1 MNRFRAWVPA
11 TILAVGVLL
20 LQGAG
25 RQHRMEL
32 RAPLDETIPL
42 RLVEMAGRDT
52 TIAREEVA
60 VVGMTSYV
68 LRRYGTDLE
77 TLGADFSLYV
87 GYYDSQTQG
96 RTIHSPKNCLPGA
109 GWEPVSSGTAVIA
122 TVDGP
127 VTVNRYVIQN
137 GTSRAIVL
145 YWYQG
150 RGRVAASEYA
160 VKWDLLRDA
169 ALRGRTEEALVRV
182 AVPVDGKED
191 GESAAFDLAARV
203 AGSVI
208 PSVFL
213 ALPEA

>member
-1 MNRFRAWVPA
+1 MSRLRAWVPA
-11 TILAVGVLL
+11 TILAGGVLL
-20 LQGAG
+20 MQGAD
-25 RQHRMEL
+25 RQQRMEL
-32 RAPLDETIPL
+32 RRSLGESIPM
-42 RLVEMAGRDT
+42 RLADMAGRDT
-52 TIAREEVA
+52 TLSVDEVQA
-60 VVGMTSYV
+60 VGMTSYV
-68 LRRYGTDLE
+68 LRRYGKDLE
-77 TLGADFSLYV
+77 TAGADFSLYV
-87 GYYDSQTQG
+87 GYYDSQAQG

-109 GWEPVSSGTAVIA
+109 GWEPLRSGTTQV
-122 TVDGP
+122 TTDDGT

-169 ALRGRTEEALVRV
+169 AIRRRTEEALVRV
-182 AVPVDGKED
+182 AVPITDEVGSED
-191 GESAAFDLAARV
+191 EAFELAARV

-208 PSVFL
+208 PSVFR

>member
-1 MNRFRAWVPA
+1 
-11 TILAVGVLL
+11 
-20 LQGAG
+20 
-25 RQHRMEL
+25 MEL
-32 RAPLDETIPL
+32 RTPLDETIPL
-42 RLVEMAGRDT
+42 RLADMPGRDT
-52 TIAREEVA
+52 TIAREEA
-60 VVGMTSYV
+60 AAVGMTSYV

-77 TLGADFSLYV
+77 TRGADFSLYV

-109 GWEPVSSGTAVIA
+109 GWEPVSFGTAVIA

-127 VTVNRYVIQN
+127 VTVNRYLIQN

-182 AVPVDGKED
+182 AVPVDGDENA
-191 GESAAFDLAARV
+191 EAVAFDLAARV

>member
-1 MNRFRAWVPA
+1 
-11 TILAVGVLL
+11 
-20 LQGAG
+20 
-25 RQHRMEL
+25 MEL

-42 RLVEMAGRDT
+42 RLVDMAGRDT

-77 TLGADFSLYV
+77 TRGADFSLYV

-127 VTVNRYVIQN
+127 VTVNRYLIQN

-182 AVPVDGKED
+182 AVPVDGHED
-191 GESAAFDLAARV
+191 AESAAFDLAARV

>member
-1 MNRFRAWVPA
+1 VPA

-32 RAPLDETIPL
+32 RAPLDETISL
-42 RLVEMAGRDT
+42 HLVERAGRDT
-52 TIAREEVA
+52 TIAREEAAVA
-60 VVGMTSYV
+60 GMTSYL

>member
-1 MNRFRAWVPA
+1 MNRIRAWVPA

-42 RLVEMAGRDT
+42 RLVERAGRDT
-52 TIAREEVA
+52 TIAREEVE

-127 VTVNRYVIQN
+127 VTVNRYLIQN

>member
-1 MNRFRAWVPA
+1 
-11 TILAVGVLL
+11 
-20 LQGAG
+20 
-25 RQHRMEL
+25 
-32 RAPLDETIPL
+32 
-42 RLVEMAGRDT
+42 
-52 TIAREEVA
+52 
-60 VVGMTSYV
+60 
-68 LRRYGTDLE
+68 
-77 TLGADFSLYV
+77 
-87 GYYDSQTQG
+87 
-96 RTIHSPKNCLPGA
+96 
-109 GWEPVSSGTAVIA
+109 
-122 TVDGP
+122 
-127 VTVNRYVIQN
+127 VTVNRYLIQN

-182 AVPVDGKED
+182 AVPVDGDENA
-191 GESAAFDLAARV
+191 EAAAFDLAARV

>member
-1 MNRFRAWVPA
+1 MSRLRAWVPA
-11 TILAVGVLL
+11 TLLAGGILL

-25 RQHRMEL
+25 RQQRMEL
-32 RAPLDETIPL
+32 RTPLGEAIPMQL
-42 RLVEMAGRDT
+42 ADMAGRDT
-52 TIAREEVA
+52 TFSRDEVEA
-60 VVGMTSYV
+60 VGMTSYV

-77 TLGADFSLYV
+77 TVGADFSLYV

-109 GWEPVSSGTAVIA
+109 GWEPLSSGTA
-122 TVDGP
+122 TVTTIDGP
-127 VTVNRYVIQN
+127 VTVNRYLIQN

-169 ALRGRTEEALVRV
+169 AIRRRTEEALVRV
-182 AVPVDGKED
+182 AVPVTDEID
-191 GESAAFDLAARV
+191 SEEAAFELAARV
-203 AGSVI
+203 AESVI
-208 PSVFL
+208 PSVFR

>member
-1 MNRFRAWVPA
+1 VPA
-11 TILAVGVLL
+11 TILAVGLLL

-32 RAPLDETIPL
+32 RAPLDESIPL
-42 RLVEMAGRDT
+42 HLVERAGRDT
-52 TIAREEVA
+52 TIAREEAA

>member
-1 MNRFRAWVPA
+1 VPA

-42 RLVEMAGRDT
+42 RLVERAGRDT
-52 TIAREEVA
+52 TIAREEVE

-127 VTVNRYVIQN
+127 VTVNRYLIQN

-182 AVPVDGKED
+182 AVPVDGDENA
-191 GESAAFDLAARV
+191 EAAAFDLAARV